1 METPPLVAPAEDA
14 RASGGIRRTK
24 ARAGLA
30 GFFIAGF
37 GAYVQGDAFFSVG
50 ERALAGGVVAYLV
63 GWLAAVTVW
72 RRIMRAETRH
82 AIDIL
87 RERQAEQA
95 EQAAKLT
102 EETAQAQA
110 AA

>member
-1 METPPLVAPAEDA
+1 MDAPPLVAPAEDA
-14 RASGGIRRTK
+14 RAAAGIRRTK

-30 GFFIAGF
+30 GFFIAGA
-37 GAYVQGDAFFSVG
+37 GAYMQGDAFFAVG
-50 ERALAGGVVAYLV
+50 VRALVGGVVAYLV
-63 GWLAAVTVW
+63 GWLVAVTVW

-87 RERQAEQA
+87 RERQE
-95 EQAAKLT
+95 EQAAKAARLA

-110 AA
+110 TA